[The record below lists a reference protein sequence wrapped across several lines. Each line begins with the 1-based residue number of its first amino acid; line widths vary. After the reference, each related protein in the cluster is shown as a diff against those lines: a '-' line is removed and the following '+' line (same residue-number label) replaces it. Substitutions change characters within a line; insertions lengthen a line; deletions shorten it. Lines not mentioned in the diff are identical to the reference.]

1 MDKSLFF
8 SECREVFADN
18 SIELYGGD
26 DELLMYYILAERL
39 ISTNK
44 VMNLTA
50 ITDMRGI
57 IVKHI
62 ADSLKLLEHVKDTDR
77 ALLDV
82 GCGGGFPILPCAIA
96 ASFRFRDLTLIGF
109 DSTKKKVD
117 HVNGCARELSLSN
130 VSAVCGRAEE
140 LAAKDE
146 YRENFDIVTARAV
159 SDQYILSELCLP
171 FVKEGGRMV
180 ALKGA
185 KGRSELEYSSEHM
198 ARLGGGDISLFEYS
212 IKDKGDEEYR
222 CIIQCKKIKRTDSIY
237 PRMYSK
243 IVSDAKKV
251 MGK

>member
-1 MDKSLFF
+1 MDKTLFF
-8 SECREVFADN
+8 SECREAFEDN
-18 SIELYGGD
+18 SIKLIGGD
-26 DELLMYYILAERL
+26 AELEMYYKLAERL
-39 ISTNK
+39 VMTNK

-57 IVKHI
+57 IVRHI
-62 ADSLKLLEHVKDTDR
+62 VDSLKLLDYVNDTDR
-77 ALLDV
+77 TLLDV

-96 ASFRFRDLTLIGF
+96 ASFRFKDLVLIGF

-117 HVNGCARELSLSN
+117 HVNGCANELSLSN

-140 LAAKDE
+140 LAANAK
-146 YRENFDIVTARAV
+146 YRENFDVVTARAV

-185 KGRSELEYSSEHM
+185 KGKSELEYSREHM
-198 ARLGGGDISLFEYS
+198 QRLGGGDISLVEYS
-212 IKDKGDEEYR
+212 IKDREDEEYR
-222 CIIQCKKIKRTDSIY
+222 CIIECKKQKKTDSIY

-243 IVSDAKKV
+243 IASEAKKV
-251 MGK
+251 TGK